1 MHSRKLS
8 TLHAACAASLGLT
21 LCTLRAGHTREEA
34 SRGAA
39 RERSCRH
46 ASTLAVTLA
55 RRGRCPPAC
64 GCGSAVPAHRDSA
77 SRKASGTVKTTKRS
91 IDQQKRFYFE
101 SNTRSIS
108 DHIELCQPWPHVV
121 SAFETYRRLVL
132 IQSLRLI
139 TTSTWYGRI
148 RKSRRTSNLIL
159 RALAKKNT
167 AMHRHVPAVSHVPE
181 SAKFKHQVL

>member
-1 MHSRKLS
+1 M
-8 TLHAACAASLGLT
+8 
-21 LCTLRAGHTREEA
+21 
-34 SRGAA
+34 
-39 RERSCRH
+39 
-46 ASTLAVTLA
+46 
-55 RRGRCPPAC
+55 
-64 GCGSAVPAHRDSA
+64 
-77 SRKASGTVKTTKRS
+77 
-91 IDQQKRFYFE
+91 
-101 SNTRSIS
+101 
-108 DHIELCQPWPHVV
+108 V

-181 SAKFKHQVL
+181 SAEFKIRFYDITVVLIIFQNQTRGPALSICGPALGRCILMRVATSSST